1 MNLPNKLTLTRIILV
16 PVFMVFVSL
25 TQIGT
30 EDFNPTW
37 YLVAGIVFAAASFTD
52 FLDGHLA
59 RKWNMVTDFGK
70 FADPLADKLLTTV
83 AFIYMLRDGVCS
95 PVVLCI
101 ILAREFAVS
110 GLRMVAAG
118 AKDGKVIAANM
129 WGKVKTVLQMLTI
142 IFYYFGTALTWGNSV
157 MIGADCVFLSYWLL
171 AGGHCHRHLRH
182 QVPVGQP
189 QLHQYRK
196 MIKKIAILCSIFL
209 NLCIVRWEPVAI
221 RMTWEAVGS
230 QTFTF
235 YTENSNVF
243 AFFVCLLVAVCQVIC
258 LFTGRQLPR
267 WVKTLKYIATCCL
280 TMTFLT
286 VVFVLGPYCADQGGV
301 VFLLT
306 ESSMLYHH
314 LLNPLCAFVSFV
326 LLEREPKLSARCV
339 PLALVPTMLYGSVAL
354 WANYQRLITGPY
366 PFLLVYQ
373 QTTRQ
378 TVLWCAAILAM
389 NLLYAWLVWR
399 LGGNRRKKR
408 NVGLLF
414 RS

>member
-1 MNLPNKLTLTRIILV
+1 MK
-16 PVFMVFVSL
+16 
-25 TQIGT
+25 
-30 EDFNPTW
+30 
-37 YLVAGIVFAAASFTD
+37 
-52 FLDGHLA
+52 
-59 RKWNMVTDFGK
+59 K
-70 FADPLADKLLTTV
+70 FADTARRLLSI
-83 AFIYMLRDGVCS
+83 ALNLFIVWAE
-95 PVVLCI
+95 P
-101 ILAREFAVS
+101 
-110 GLRMVAAG
+110 
-118 AKDGKVIAANM
+118 IALPM
-129 WGKVKTVLQMLTI
+129 SWDWGKEQMFI
-142 IFYYFGTALTWGNSV
+142 
-157 MIGADCVFLSYWLL
+157 
-171 AGGHCHRHLRH
+171 
-182 QVPVGQP
+182 
-189 QLHQYRK
+189 
-196 MIKKIAILCSIFL
+196 
-209 NLCIVRWEPVAI
+209 
-221 RMTWEAVGS
+221 
-230 QTFTF
+230 F
-235 YTENSNVF
+235 YTEDSNILS
-243 AFFVCLLVAVCQVIC
+243 ACICAMVAVGQLVCI
-258 LFTGRQLPR
+258 FTGRELPR
-267 WVKTLKYIATCCL
+267 WLHTLKYIATCCL

-326 LLEREPKLSARCV
+326 LLEREPKLPARCV

-399 LGGNRRKKR
+399 LGGNRRQKK

>member
-1 MNLPNKLTLTRIILV
+1 MK
-16 PVFMVFVSL
+16 
-25 TQIGT
+25 
-30 EDFNPTW
+30 
-37 YLVAGIVFAAASFTD
+37 
-52 FLDGHLA
+52 
-59 RKWNMVTDFGK
+59 K
-70 FADPLADKLLTTV
+70 FADTARRLLSI
-83 AFIYMLRDGVCS
+83 ALNLFIVWAE
-95 PVVLCI
+95 P
-101 ILAREFAVS
+101 
-110 GLRMVAAG
+110 
-118 AKDGKVIAANM
+118 IALPM
-129 WGKVKTVLQMLTI
+129 SWDWGKEQMFI
-142 IFYYFGTALTWGNSV
+142 
-157 MIGADCVFLSYWLL
+157 
-171 AGGHCHRHLRH
+171 
-182 QVPVGQP
+182 
-189 QLHQYRK
+189 
-196 MIKKIAILCSIFL
+196 
-209 NLCIVRWEPVAI
+209 
-221 RMTWEAVGS
+221 
-230 QTFTF
+230 F
-235 YTENSNVF
+235 YTEDSNILSACICVM
-243 AFFVCLLVAVCQVIC
+243 VAVGQLVCI
-258 LFTGRQLPR
+258 FTGRELPR
-267 WVKTLKYIATCCL
+267 WLHTLKYIATCCL

-326 LLEREPKLSARCV
+326 LLEREPKLPARCV

>member
-1 MNLPNKLTLTRIILV
+1 MK
-16 PVFMVFVSL
+16 
-25 TQIGT
+25 
-30 EDFNPTW
+30 
-37 YLVAGIVFAAASFTD
+37 
-52 FLDGHLA
+52 
-59 RKWNMVTDFGK
+59 K
-70 FADPLADKLLTTV
+70 FADTVRRLLSI
-83 AFIYMLRDGVCS
+83 ALNLFIVWAE
-95 PVVLCI
+95 P
-101 ILAREFAVS
+101 
-110 GLRMVAAG
+110 
-118 AKDGKVIAANM
+118 IALPM
-129 WGKVKTVLQMLTI
+129 SWDWGKEQMFI
-142 IFYYFGTALTWGNSV
+142 
-157 MIGADCVFLSYWLL
+157 
-171 AGGHCHRHLRH
+171 
-182 QVPVGQP
+182 
-189 QLHQYRK
+189 
-196 MIKKIAILCSIFL
+196 
-209 NLCIVRWEPVAI
+209 
-221 RMTWEAVGS
+221 
-230 QTFTF
+230 F
-235 YTENSNVF
+235 YTEDSNILS
-243 AFFVCLLVAVCQVIC
+243 ACICAMVAVGQLVCI
-258 LFTGRQLPR
+258 FTGRELPH
-267 WVKTLKYIATCCL
+267 WLHTLKYIATCCL

-326 LLEREPKLSARCV
+326 LLEREPKLPARCV

-399 LGGNRRKKR
+399 LGGNCRKKK